1 MMHHSALEAHPLAQ
15 GCPLG
20 SREERP
26 RRLRRQRG
34 AEGALWCLPQ
44 FADLSAL
51 STQAESARS
60 MHGDNPALVTGL
72 SPTVKLAA
80 ECVLAVLDQEAMR

>member
-1 MMHHSALEAHPLAQ
+1 CSGLPFREPRGAPSPLE
-15 GCPLG
+15 G
-20 SREERP
+20 
-26 RRLRRQRG
+26 QRG

-60 MHGDNPALVTGL
+60 MHGDNPALMTGL

>member
-1 MMHHSALEAHPLAQ
+1 M
-15 GCPLG
+15 
-20 SREERP
+20 
-26 RRLRRQRG
+26 
-34 AEGALWCLPQ
+34 ALWCLPQ
-44 FADLSAL
+44 FADVSAL
-51 STQAESARS
+51 TTQAESARS